1 MSEEVLA
8 IRHLS
13 VTLHRDGIAK
23 LVLENVSLTVGAG
36 EIVGIVGESGS
47 GKSTIGHAVQGL
59 LPHASQPRL
68 SGSILLGGEE
78 IAGASPVRLRG
89 ARRTIVRAIPQDPL
103 SALNPTMTIGDQ
115 LRESTK
121 EPDIVDWLQRT
132 GLPEAK
138 AIAASFP
145 HRLSGGQ
152 RQRVLIAMAMMAG
165 PKLLIADEPTTALD
179 ASIQAEILDLLRR
192 AAREQNVAILF
203 ITHDLGVAAGLA
215 DRLVVLH
222 GGRVVEVGPISDV
235 IKDPGHPYTAG
246 LLAARFDL
254 RTERRRPL
262 PTLPSAKGS
271 SAEVS
276 QGCNY
281 VPRCPIAKLECASSV
296 PALRGHPHHPGL
308 VACLFPGRANN
319 LAKRQPLEPWPA
331 RYIDRDD
338 VALKFFKIAK
348 SFPVG
353 ARSLWSSQFRL
364 VLKSV
369 DLSISRGECVA
380 LLGNSGAGKSTLL
393 KIAAGLL
400 QPDGGY
406 VFRTDNRP
414 QVVFQDAV
422 SSLTPWLTVGEQIGE
437 RLRRSGMRPREL
449 TRRVEEAME
458 MVELEPALLN
468 VLPADLSVGQ
478 CQRAVVARAVVVPPK
493 LLLCDEPISAMDAS
507 LSAAMLN
514 LFGRLRRRLD
524 MATLFVTHDLA
535 AARIVADR
543 IAVLREGEIVI
554 DVEPDARSLA
564 TLVSSPGLA
573 TTFVGGAKR

>member
-1 MSEEVLA
+1 MPEQVLA

-13 VTLHRDGIAK
+13 VVLHRDGYPK
-23 LVLENVSLTVGAG
+23 SVLENVSFAVGPG
-36 EIVGIVGESGS
+36 EIVAIVGESGS
-47 GKSTIGHAVQGL
+47 GKSTIGLAVQGL
-59 LPHASQPRL
+59 LPHVSRPRV
-68 SGSILLGGEE
+68 SGSIIL
-78 IAGASPVRLRG
+78 AGAEIVGSPPRDLRA
-89 ARRTIVRAIPQDPL
+89 ARRTLVRAISQDPL

-115 LRESTK
+115 LRESK
-121 EPDIVDWLQRT
+121 DGANVIDWLRRT
-132 GLPEAK
+132 GLSDAK

-145 HRLSGGQ
+145 HHLSGGQ

-179 ASIQAEILDLLRR
+179 ASIQTEILELLRDL
-192 AAREQNVAILF
+192 ARQQNVTILF

-215 DRLVVLH
+215 DRLIVLH
-222 GGRVVEVGPISDV
+222 GGRVVEVGAITDV
-235 IKDPGHPYTAG
+235 IDTPGHPYTAG

-254 RTERRRPL
+254 NTERRRPL
-262 PTLPSAKGS
+262 PTLPA
-271 SAEVS
+271 AQATAPP

-281 VPRCPIAKLECASSV
+281 VPRCPLAKLECEISV
-296 PALRGHPHHPGL
+296 PALRPHPMHPGL
-308 VACLFPGRANN
+308 VACVLPGQVNN
-319 LAKRQPLEPWPA
+319 LAKRRPIEPWPV
-331 RYIDRDD
+331 RLIDRDD
-338 VALKFFKIAK
+338 VALKFFKVAK

-353 ARSLWSSQFRL
+353 GRSLWPSRL
-364 VLKSV
+364 RPVLKSV
-369 DLSISRGECVA
+369 NLTVSHGECVA

-400 QPDGGY
+400 RPDGGY
-406 VFRTDNRP
+406 MFRTDNRP

-422 SSLTPWLTVGEQIGE
+422 SSLTPWLTIGEQIGE
-437 RLRRSGMRPREL
+437 RLRRSGMSSGEL
-449 TRRVEEAME
+449 ISRVEEAME
-458 MVELEPALLN
+458 MVELDRSLID

-507 LSAAMLN
+507 LAAAMLN

-543 IAVLREGEIVI
+543 IAVLRDGEIAI
-554 DVEPDARSLA
+554 DIEPDSHSLA
-564 TLVSSPGLA
+564 ALVASPDLTA
-573 TTFVGGAKR
+573 NLKGGAQR